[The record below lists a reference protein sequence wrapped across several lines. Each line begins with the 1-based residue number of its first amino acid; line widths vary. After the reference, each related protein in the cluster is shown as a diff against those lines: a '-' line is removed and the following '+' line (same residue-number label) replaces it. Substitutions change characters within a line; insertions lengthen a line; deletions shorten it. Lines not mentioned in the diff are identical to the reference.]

1 MKNSDRQPIL
11 ETLSHAEKDDL
22 ILRLWDDLTEARGR
36 LQALEAQLA
45 SQQAAADSSGSP
57 LRAPLRTHGS
67 DERPVAPAAS
77 SPKPTLGRGVLRSK
91 FVLGFVAFVALAF
104 ALDAAVGWYQRH
116 RLEQKR
122 LADRVLEHA
131 AYSGLYV
138 DLVNVAYEPDRKS
151 YRLTMVMRNL
161 DPAHSLYVML
171 SPVRV
176 FEQAGL
182 AWREIPARAPRG
194 AAATVVKLAD
204 TQTYETVF
212 EPNLKE
218 FTQLIPGYMH
228 IRFESTSLVSG
239 RAEPEDDIIDRRD
252 RYYVYLKPY
261 GADDAAL
268 RQRMKYAGDP
278 PVYIPMPPH

>member
-1 MKNSDRQPIL
+1 MKNSDRQLVL

-22 ILRLWDDLTEARGR
+22 ILRLWDDLCEARVR
-36 LQALEAQLA
+36 LQAHEAQLGDKP
-45 SQQAAADSSGSP
+45 AADGAVSP
-57 LRAPLRTHGS
+57 LRAELHKYGTSEPHTALT
-67 DERPVAPAAS
+67 AS
-77 SPKPTLGRGVLRSK
+77 SLEPRLGRGVLRSK
-91 FVLGFVAFVALAF
+91 FVLGLVAFVALAF
-104 ALDAAVGWYQRH
+104 ALDMAVGWYQRH

-122 LADRVLEHA
+122 LADRALEHA

-138 DLVNVAYEPDRKS
+138 DLVNVAYEPDQKS

-161 DPAHSLYVML
+161 DPARPLYVML

-182 AWREIPARAPRG
+182 AWREIPAYAPRG
-194 AAATVVKLAD
+194 AAATVVKLTDRQAF
-204 TQTYETVF
+204 ETVF

-218 FTQLIPGYMH
+218 WTELIPGYMH
-228 IRFESTSLVSG
+228 IRFESTSLVAQ

-252 RYYVYLKPY
+252 RTYVYLKPH

-268 RQRMKYAGDP
+268 RARMKYPGDP

>member
-1 MKNSDRQPIL
+1 MKNGDRQPIL

-22 ILRLWDDLTEARGR
+22 ILRLWDDLTEARAR
-36 LQALEAQLA
+36 LQALDAQLA
-45 SQQAAADSSGSP
+45 NKAAVDGST
-57 LRAPLRTHGS
+57 LRAALQKDGT
-67 DERPVAPAAS
+67 DERPAAPTAS
-77 SPKPTLGRGVLRSK
+77 SLKPGLGRGVLRSK
-91 FVLGFVAFVALAF
+91 FVLGLIAFVALAF
-104 ALDAAVGWYQRH
+104 ALDAAVGRYQRH

-138 DLVNVAYEPDRKS
+138 DLVNVAYEPDQKS
-151 YRLTMVMRNL
+151 YRLTMMMRNL
-161 DPAHSLYVML
+161 DPAHPLYVML

-252 RYYVYLKPY
+252 RYYVYLKPH
-261 GADDAAL
+261 GADDATL